1 MALGDNPDVHWPAA
15 DIPDVELPEGYNWC
29 ELGAVTKVKN
39 GCSGGLP
46 ENAYKTLIEIGG
58 LETEEDYGED
68 KACKFNRSQVAAWRS
83 DRTRPRWVSGCCRTA
98 PSAWALTPTR
108 CSSTAAAAPRPPA
121 PRTPEAG
128 QIRAGPPP

>member
-1 MALGDNPDVHWPAA
+1 MLQMEWIKKKILLKAVPRNLGTPVWERKN
-15 DIPDVELPEGYNWC
+15 VELPEGYNWC

-68 KACKFNRSQVAAWRS
+68 KACKFNRSQVAAWR
-83 DRTRPRWVSGCCRTA
+83 
-98 PSAWALTPTR
+98 
-108 CSSTAAAAPRPPA
+108 
-121 PRTPEAG
+121 
-128 QIRAGPPP
+128 

>member
-1 MALGDNPDVHWPAA
+1 MDLKENTVMGLGDDPDVHWPAA

-29 ELGAVTKVKN
+29 KLGAVTKVKN

-83 DRTRPRWVSGCCRTA
+83 DRTRPRWGSGCCRTS
-98 PSAWALTPTR
+98 PSAWASTPT
-108 CSSTAAAAPRPPA
+108 
-121 PRTPEAG
+121 
-128 QIRAGPPP
+128 

>member
-1 MALGDNPDVHWPAA
+1 MRRPTRSDG
-15 DIPDVELPEGYNWC
+15 
-29 ELGAVTKVKN
+29 N

-83 DRTRPRWVSGCCRTA
+83 DRTRPRWGTTGTPDTRGRSDTSRAATMRTGGHTFGYFIQLY
-98 PSAWALTPTR
+98 PSYNFQLPHEELA
-108 CSSTAAAAPRPPA
+108 
-121 PRTPEAG
+121 EVEQGGAG
-128 QIRAGPPP
+128 VR